1 MQLLKQIE
9 TLFRT
14 GTAGGLTDG
23 QLLERFVER
32 RDEIAE
38 AAFAALVDRH
48 GAMVLRVCRQ
58 ILARDEDAED
68 AAQATFLVL
77 ARRARSISRRE
88 SVACWLH
95 GVALR
100 VAAKARTA
108 ATRRHAHEV
117 RGGEMRSGVQVV
129 DAELAAIDDH
139 DDWAKLHD
147 ELRTLPES
155 FREPLI
161 LCYLEGLTQDQAAA
175 HLHCPIGTIQ
185 SRLARGR
192 AKLKARLEKR
202 GLSLSPAFA
211 GDSQLAIQH
220 CPAPAAW
227 AEATVKL
234 AMQFTQSNGAA
245 IAGASAAT
253 VALAED
259 VARAI
264 VMSKLKAAAAMIFFA
279 AVLVTGAAAWAM
291 HDGEAVAT
299 VVATNVALPVLKPD
313 DPEKAPEPPERV
325 VRTIR
330 GIVRDEQGQPV
341 SKAWVGRE
349 VTNPNGGMEIIE
361 PLDRIRESKEPFRDE
376 QGRVVPAGALGK
388 YFELRDQDSKWQ
400 PVHPRDISR
409 VKLPAGYRD
418 PTGPFE
424 TGLSKDVKIALG
436 EGKDVFQIRAKGQWE
451 MSALEYLS
459 HPANRTDSLGNFFLE
474 FTMSPE
480 YGAKIVHFASP
491 DFSRE
496 AIFAVKYDDP
506 DEELSITLKPVR
518 VVRARVLET
527 PTDHPEESLKW
538 HVFTIDPKVGNLDET
553 PAIRGK
559 GALWLTDFSDGRDWM
574 KPPYDERRFEARL
587 PAGRYK
593 IRFESDTVSRLTEI
607 VVPAG
612 DGPLELPDI
621 QLETLAWV
629 QMLGKPAAEI
639 DAVDLSDKVVKLT
652 DFQGKVVVLSF
663 WSSKQE
669 KEAAFPELPRLAE
682 IRERFK
688 GQPLAILVM
697 HDSSLPSVA
706 SLNKAVAP
714 FLGQFKGESP
724 VQFLLDR
731 KRAELAAGAYAP
743 GLGELES
750 GRTSGAYELA
760 GSGATLVID
769 KSGTLA
775 AAHLG
780 TRFSIGKDGQ
790 LVRDSREKP
799 SDDYD
804 YEFDLEFGFAL
815 LDRSL
820 EDQFG
825 LPRSPLPKS
834 KQRSLPGQLKGKLV
848 DLDGKPIAGANITTD
863 SDATGKN
870 PIKTGPTGE
879 FIFSVKDPS
888 ELVNLNVE
896 ASGFVTRRFML
907 WVQDEDRTE
916 DVRGDENSVSV
927 DPSGVARQPLKMSPG
942 VAVTGRVLQNGK
954 PVARALI
961 GLKRI
966 APHSYDE
973 PKPLETTTDAQ
984 GLFRFPNNL
993 PESEFWAYAKLG
1005 TLPDGGAVIPQR
1017 IQTAEEGSTTVLG
1030 EFHVEKGLTLAG
1042 RVICSDG
1049 KAVPSGTT
1057 IYAKC
1062 PNTEGDLSLKL
1073 GATGRFE
1080 FKGLTVGPVSLSL
1093 HPTGYFVSAKN
1104 ACHDPSGL
1112 GGLSGQLYGDV
1123 ADLTI
1128 LLEPGEEPHNS
1139 RPDPALVADFK
1150 DAESGP
1156 ITGVPPRP

>member
-1 MQLLKQIE
+1 MKFLKQIE

-14 GTAGGLTDG
+14 GTAGGLTDA
-23 QLLERFVER
+23 QLLERFLER
-32 RDEIAE
+32 RDENAE

-58 ILARDEDAED
+58 VLRDETDAED

-88 SVACWLH
+88 SLGCWLH

-100 VAAKARTA
+100 VAANVRTA
-108 ATRRHAHEV
+108 AARRRTHEL
-117 RGGEMRSGVQVV
+117 RGAQMRTAGPVV
-129 DAELAAIDDH
+129 DADLEAIEDH

-147 ELRTLPES
+147 ELSILPKP
-155 FREPLI
+155 FHEPLV
-161 LCYLEGLTQDQAAA
+161 LCNLEGLTQEQAAA
-175 HLHCPIGTIQ
+175 HLHFPLGTIQ

-202 GLSLSPAFA
+202 GVSLSSAFA
-211 GDSQLAIQH
+211 GDGHLALQS
-220 CPAPAAW
+220 CPAPPAW

-234 AMQFTQSNGAA
+234 SMQFTQGNGAA
-245 IAGASAAT
+245 IAGASAAA
-253 VALAED
+253 VALVEE

-264 VMSKLKAAAAMIFFA
+264 IMTKLKIAAAMIFFA

-291 HDGEAVAT
+291 HDREAFAT

-313 DPEKAPEPPERV
+313 DPAKAREVPKQV
-325 VRTIR
+325 TRTIR

-349 VTNPNGGMEIIE
+349 VTNPNGRTEIIE
-361 PLDRIRESKEPFRDE
+361 PLDRIRERKEPFRDE
-376 QGRVVPAGALGK
+376 QGKIVPAGALGK
-388 YFELRDQDSKWQ
+388 YFELRDQENKWR

-409 VKLPAGYRD
+409 VKLPAGYHD
-418 PTGPFE
+418 PTGPFAYKP
-424 TGLSKDVKIALG
+424 SKDVKIALD
-436 EGKDVFQIRAKGQWE
+436 EGKDVFQVRAKGRWE
-451 MSALEYLS
+451 MSSLGDGS
-459 HPANRTDSLGNFFLE
+459 HPANRTDSEGNFFLE
-474 FTMSPE
+474 FTMRPE
-480 YGAKIVHFASP
+480 FGAETVHFASP

-496 AIFAVKYDDP
+496 AIFALRYDDP
-506 DEELSITLKPVR
+506 DDVLSITLKPVR
-518 VVRARVLET
+518 LVRARVLET

-538 HVFTIDPKVGNLDET
+538 DVFAIDPKAGNLDET

-593 IRFESDTVSRLTEI
+593 IGFWSETVRRHTEL

-612 DGPLELPDI
+612 EGPLDLPDI
-621 QLETLAWV
+621 KLETLAWV
-629 QMLGKPAAEI
+629 QMLGKPAAEL
-639 DAVDLSDKVVKLT
+639 DAVDFSGKPVKLA
-652 DFQGKVVVLSF
+652 DYRGKVVVLDF

-669 KEAAFPELPRLAE
+669 KEAAFPELPRLAQ
-682 IRERFK
+682 IRQRFK

-731 KRAELAAGAYAP
+731 KRAEMATSAYAP
-743 GLGELES
+743 RAGEVEYAPQAREVES

-769 KSGTLA
+769 KTGTLA

-820 EDQFG
+820 EDQLG
-825 LPRSPLPKS
+825 LPRSPLPTPKS
-834 KQRSLPGQLKGKLV
+834 RSLPGQLKGKVV
-848 DLDGKPIAGANITTD
+848 DLDGKPIAGANITAG

-870 PIKTGPTGE
+870 PTKTGPNGE
-879 FIFSVKDPS
+879 FVVSVKEPS
-888 ELVNLNVE
+888 VLVNLNVE
-896 ASGFVTRRFML
+896 ASGFATRRFEV
-907 WVQDEDRTE
+907 WVEHEDRTE
-916 DVRGDENSVSV
+916 YLRRYENSVSV
-927 DPSGVARQPLKMSPG
+927 DPSGVTRQPLKMSPG
-942 VAVTGRVLQNGK
+942 VAVTGRVLKNGK
-954 PVARALI
+954 PVAGALI

-966 APHSYDE
+966 ARDSYDSTFE
-973 PKPLETTTDAQ
+973 PKPFETTSDAQ
-984 GLFRFPNNL
+984 GFFRFPNNL
-993 PESEFWAYAKLG
+993 PEYEFWVYAKLG
-1005 TLPDGGAVIPQR
+1005 TLLDGGAVIPQR

-1030 EFHVEKGLTLAG
+1030 ELHVDKGLTLAG

-1049 KAVPSGTT
+1049 KAVPSGTM
-1057 IYAKC
+1057 ISAHC
-1062 PNTEGDLSLKL
+1062 PNAAGDLWLTLSP
-1073 GATGRFE
+1073 AGRFE
-1080 FKGLTVGPVSLSL
+1080 FKGLPVGPVSVWID
-1093 HPTGYFVSAKN
+1093 PAGYFVSAKN
-1104 ACHDPSGL
+1104 ACHAPS
-1112 GGLSGQLYGDV
+1112 
-1123 ADLTI
+1123 
-1128 LLEPGEEPHNS
+1128 
-1139 RPDPALVADFK
+1139 
-1150 DAESGP
+1150 
-1156 ITGVPPRP
+1156 